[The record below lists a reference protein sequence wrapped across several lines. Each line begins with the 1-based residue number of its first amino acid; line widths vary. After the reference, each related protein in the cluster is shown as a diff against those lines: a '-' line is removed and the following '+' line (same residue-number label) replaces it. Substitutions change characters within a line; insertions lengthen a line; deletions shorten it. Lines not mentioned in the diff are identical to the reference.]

1 MVSGRLGNASLLNAN
16 DGKIDAAK
24 VCTTIRTLD
33 ASASRNVLRQ
43 SSL

>member
-1 MVSGRLGNASLLNAN
+1 MVSGRLGNASLLSAN

-24 VCTTIRTLD
+24 ACTTIGTLD
-33 ASASRNVLRQ
+33 ASESRNVLRQ